1 MRNSITP
8 LSGGVAWLALL
19 AMPGWAS
26 EIAVRMTDVTGESGI
41 GFVHSHGGD
50 GQGYIVEGVVGGIAL
65 FDYDGDG
72 FIDIYFLNGTPLR
85 GTQVDTPPRNA
96 LFRNH
101 GDGTFTDVTEQ
112 AGVGDLGHGLAV
124 TVGDYNNNGH
134 PDLYISNFGP
144 NVLYRNNGDGTF
156 TDVTAQAGVGNGDR
170 VGAGASFLDIEGN
183 GRLDLFVSN
192 YIDFNYENHV
202 PLPMGRW
209 LFQAGPQY
217 YNPLPDALYRNQGD
231 GTFVD
236 ISESSG
242 IGTVA
247 GPGMGIVSFDA
258 NDNGYPDILV
268 SNDGGPNFL
277 YQNDGRGRFTE
288 VGLEAGLAYDFLG
301 NSNSSM
307 GVDCGDF
314 DNDGRLDLIMTNF
327 ASEMPV
333 LYRNMG
339 EGFFLDTS
347 SAARLSA
354 GLFPHVTWGTGFADF
369 DNDGHRDLFIAC
381 GHFDPIEHV
390 DDRTAFRVPNF
401 LLRNRGDGTF
411 EDVSKAVGSGLA
423 VVESSRGVGL
433 DDLNNNGRIDVV
445 VLNSNAPPTLIR
457 NDTTSD
463 HHWLQLR
470 LRGVW
475 SNREAVGARVQVR
488 SGELEQVAE
497 VHSGRGYQSHYGT
510 RLSFGLGLRA
520 RVDWVRVRWP
530 GGATEIFRD
539 LPVDRLSILT
549 EGTGEP
555 EG

>member
-1 MRNSITP
+1 MRHS
-8 LSGGVAWLALL
+8 SGAFRRPVMWLALL
-19 AMPGWAS
+19 ATTVQGA
-26 EIAVRMTDVTGESGI
+26 ETALQMTDVTRESGV

-72 FIDIYFLNGTPLR
+72 MIDIYFLNGAPLR
-85 GTQVDTPPRNA
+85 GTAVDRPLRNA
-96 LFRNH
+96 LYRNR

-156 TDVTAQAGVGNGDR
+156 SEVTLEAGVGNGDR
-170 VGAGASFLDIEGN
+170 VGAGASFLDIDGN

-192 YIDFNYENHV
+192 YIDFRYENHV

-209 LFQAGPQY
+209 FFQAGPQY

-242 IGTVA
+242 IGAVA

-277 YQNDGRGRFTE
+277 YQNDGQGRFRE
-288 VGLEAGLAYDFLG
+288 VGLMAGLAYDFLG

-333 LYRNMG
+333 LYRNLG
-339 EGFFLDTS
+339 EVFFLDAS

-411 EDVSKAVGSGLA
+411 EDVSQAVGSGLA

-445 VLNSNAPPTLIR
+445 VLNSNARPTLIR

-510 RLSFGLGLRA
+510 RLSFGLGSRA

-530 GGATEIFRD
+530 GGGTELFRD
-539 LPVDRLSILT
+539 LPVDRLSVLT
-549 EGTGEP
+549 EGTGDP